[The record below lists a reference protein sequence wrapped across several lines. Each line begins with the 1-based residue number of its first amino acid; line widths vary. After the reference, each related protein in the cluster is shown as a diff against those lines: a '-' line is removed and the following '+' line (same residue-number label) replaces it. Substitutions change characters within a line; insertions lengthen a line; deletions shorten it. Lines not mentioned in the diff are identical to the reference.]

1 MKDSLINA
9 RKQEEEEIM
18 TKNTNQ
24 ESGLLEKN
32 NSKKQSESKKAMNG
46 IQAGI
51 AFAILSGLCA
61 YLIYGFYEMVIGRIL
76 FWFLVLFMVLCCL
89 VSVSCIF
96 DWKTAKKI
104 EKLEAAAREEEKE
117 FLEIDPSKR
126 ALRAEKMFKM
136 NQKELMRYYD
146 MNLAQTKFLSGLGI
160 MMIIF
165 GILIVIASIIMYVYM
180 DSDKILLVVGNVS
193 GIIVDF
199 VGAIFIKMYT
209 QNVEAAVRFHAKFA
223 ESNNLLL
230 ANSIANKIE
239 NPELRET
246 TLSEIAK
253 DIITSNRNGKE

>member
-1 MKDSLINA
+1 MSEKTIVSERVEND
-9 RKQEEEEIM
+9 
-18 TKNTNQ
+18 NQ
-24 ESGLLEKN
+24 
-32 NSKKQSESKKAMNG
+32 KKQSESKKAMNSMQGG
-46 IQAGI
+46 IV
-51 AFAILSGLCA
+51 FAIILGACA
-61 YLIYGFYEMVIGRIL
+61 HLMYKFYEFPIGKII
-76 FWFLVLFMVLCCL
+76 FWFILLLTILCCM
-89 VSVSCIF
+89 VVISCFF
-96 DWKTAKKI
+96 DWKAAKKI
-104 EKLEAAAREEEKE
+104 EKIEEVAREEEKE
-117 FLEIDPSKR
+117 FSEIDPSKR

-165 GILIVIASIIMYVYM
+165 GILIVVASLIVYLYT
-180 DSDKILLVVGNVS
+180 DSDKTLLIVGNVS

-199 VGAIFIKMYT
+199 VGAVFIKMYT

-239 NPELRET
+239 NEELREQ

-253 DIITSNRNGKE
+253 DIIMSNAKVIE

>member
-1 MKDSLINA
+1 M
-9 RKQEEEEIM
+9 EEN
-18 TKNTNQ
+18 KNTENTF
-24 ESGLLEKN
+24 ESDS
-32 NSKKQSESKKAMNG
+32 SKKQSESKKAMNG
-46 IQAGI
+46 MQGGI
-51 AFAILSGLCA
+51 VFAVISGLCA
-61 YLIYGFYEMVIGRIL
+61 HFVYKFYEFPIGKIIFWLIL
-76 FWFLVLFMVLCCL
+76 IFAVLCCL
-89 VSVSCIF
+89 VVVSCFF
-96 DWKTAKKI
+96 DWKTAKNI
-104 EKLEAAAREEEKE
+104 EKLEADAREEEKE
-117 FLEIDPSKR
+117 FSEIDPSKR

-165 GILIVIASIIMYVYM
+165 GILIVVASLVMYIYT
-180 DSDKILLVVGNVS
+180 DADKTLLLVGNIS

-199 VGAIFIKMYT
+199 VGAVFIKMYT

-239 NPELRET
+239 NEELREM

-253 DIITSNRNGKE
+253 DIIMSNTKVSE